1 MFVIYH
7 AVFHRFAVLKCG
19 LRCIENHHPYRMEG
33 KHFVEGL
40 VFIYLIFLIIRLY
53 FFIPAPLPNVRVANA
68 ANTGNKHTRPL
79 TSYVFL
85 VLTGTTFLP
94 IELPKYFTAG
104 NFL

>member
-53 FFIPAPLPNVRVANA
+53 FLFLPNVRVAN
-68 ANTGNKHTRPL
+68 TGNKHTLRL

-85 VLTGTTFLP
+85 VLTGTTFFPL
-94 IELPKYFTAG
+94 ELPKYLTAG

>member
-53 FFIPAPLPNVRVANA
+53 FLFLHHCQMSEWPILAL
-68 ANTGNKHTRPL
+68 NTLSASPVM
-79 TSYVFL
+79 SS
-85 VLTGTTFLP
+85 
-94 IELPKYFTAG
+94 
-104 NFL
+104 